1 MFITDLLLRGHSLW
15 MLSKA
20 KQIRVLEARGPS
32 DVYIPSVKPR
42 PGGEGRVVLRT
53 QVGILSGKD
62 PASAAVPFP
71 EEGEL
76 LPCLQGHEF
85 GLKLPFSGSPTK
97 KKISFEEGHRAAAIL
112 LQKIS
117 IEP

>member
-1 MFITDLLLRGHSLW
+1 

-20 KQIRVLEARGPS
+20 KPKQIRVLEARGPS

-62 PASAAVPFP
+62 PGSAAVPFL
-71 EEGEL
+71 EEGS
-76 LPCLQGHEF
+76 CFRAFKDSEF
-85 GLKLPFSGSPTK
+85 GLRLPFSGSST
-97 KKISFEEGHRAAAIL
+97 
-112 LQKIS
+112 
-117 IEP
+117 